1 MQTQTHN
8 LGHHQDLLTLV
19 NKLKEFLQLRVKLVS
34 QTRLQHVRGQ
44 AVSGQ
49 LEALLALTGEE
60 KALVDVLDFI
70 NKLENGSERSKTD
83 FLGADLL
90 PQLEDTDELLEQ

>member
-1 MQTQTHN
+1 M
-8 LGHHQDLLTLV
+8 
-19 NKLKEFLQLRVKLVS
+19 
-34 QTRLQHVRGQ
+34 
-44 AVSGQ
+44 SGQ